1 MNLIEIIKYNRS
13 FKQSTLKVELKIAVL
28 ANINIQLI
36 KPLLEY
42 HCAYKDICAEVT
54 ILGFN
59 NFIEESKNKNFD
71 CYLFFWE
78 VINLTEGLKG
88 NYYHFTED
96 QKQALLN
103 KTSNEINLTLNQL
116 KDSPLIIFNTFNE
129 FTFTFNPL
137 VGHEDDN
144 IALQLNR
151 LLKSHRQTNL
161 QLFHLDHLIQEVGK
175 DKAFDLRQYYSTSSL
190 YSQDFIFN
198 YTKKIASFLCR
209 NHGGLKKMLVLDADN
224 TLWKGIIGEDGID
237 GIQCSVDHP
246 VGKVYNEVQLLFKF
260 LKNQGVLLA
269 LCSKNNSEDV
279 QYAFEQKKGMVL
291 VSDDFIFKKVNW
303 QPKNQ
308 NILAIAEEA
317 NIGIDSLVFID
328 DSDFEIELIKK
339 TLPEVKTLQVP
350 SNISEYPELVKALF
364 PLFIGPS
371 KTKEDVNKTQQ
382 YLEEKQRKVEF
393 EKHKNLDEYI
403 NSLGLKMTLEKNEN
417 APLERCTQLTQK
429 TNQFNFTT
437 KRYKES
443 QIEQMQKAKDWLVLS
458 IRLKDDFG
466 DYGTTGLVLIHFD
479 LKEAVLDTF
488 LLSCR
493 ILGRKVE
500 QKLFE
505 IILEELRNK
514 NIEKLKAQYIPSKKN
529 AQVKN
534 FLDSMGMQ
542 LLQEDLSSGVKT
554 YQMDVKGFSFEQKIN
569 IKVI

>member
-13 FKQSTLKVELKIAVL
+13 FKQSTSKEELKIAVL

-42 HCAYKDICAEVT
+42 HCAHKDISAEVT

-78 VINLTEGLKG
+78 VINLTEALKG

-116 KDSPLIIFNTFNE
+116 KDAPLIIFNTFNE

-137 VGHEDDN
+137 VGREDDN
-144 IALQLNR
+144 IAAQLNK

-190 YSQDFIFN
+190 YSQDFIFK
-198 YTKKIASFLCR
+198 YTEKVASFLCQ
-209 NHGGLKKMLVLDADN
+209 NNGGLKKMLVLDADN

-237 GIQCSVDHP
+237 GIQCTVDHP

-269 LCSKNNSEDV
+269 LCSKNNAEDV

-291 VSDDFIFKKVNW
+291 ESDDFIFKKVNW
-303 QPKNQ
+303 QSKNQ

-317 NIGIDSLVFID
+317 NIGVDSLVFID
-328 DSDFEIELIKK
+328 DSDFEIELIKQ

-350 SNISEYPELVKALF
+350 SNISEYPEQVKALF
-364 PLFIGPS
+364 SLFIGPS

-393 EKHKNLDEYI
+393 EKHKNIDEYI

-466 DYGTTGLVLIHFD
+466 DYGTTGLVLIHFE

-514 NIEKLKAQYIPSKKN
+514 NIEKLNAQYIPSKKN
-529 AQVKN
+529 TQVKN
-534 FLDSMGMQ
+534 FLDSMGMH
-542 LLQEDLSSGVKT
+542 LLQEDIISGVKT
-554 YQMDVKGFSFEQKIN
+554 YQMDVNDFSSEQKIN
-569 IKVI
+569 IEVI